1 MVQLGHSTLRVAALW
16 AATIFA
22 GAAIS
27 AQAAAPAYPPAVMA
41 DLRDMAAQC
50 REVTDKPGKAGT
62 AVRRADING
71 DGQPDFL
78 VFQGEYNCE
87 DAVSLLAPGAS
98 YGVATK
104 LYLGQANGGVA
115 KVWEDATWGPQAVR
129 VGTATA
135 YIFDLAGS
143 VCGDRRGMRVS
154 VSDRLSC
161 TRQLRPDAR
170 GKWGL
175 LPLVRG
181 HPVAISATAGGKK
194 K

>member
-1 MVQLGHSTLRVAALW
+1 MAHLGYSTLRVAALS

-22 GAAIS
+22 GAAIC
-27 AQAAAPAYPPAVMA
+27 AHAAAPAYPPAVMA
-41 DLRDMAAQC
+41 DLRDLAAQC
-50 REVTDKPGKAGT
+50 REVTDKPGKPGT

-71 DGQPDFL
+71 DGRPDYLF
-78 VFQGEYNCE
+78 FQGEYDCE
-87 DAVSLLAPGAS
+87 GAASLLAPGAS

-115 KVWEDATWGPQAVR
+115 KVWEDSTWGPQAVR
-129 VGTATA
+129 IGMATA

-143 VCGDRRGMRVS
+143 ICGDRRGSRVS
-154 VSDRLSC
+154 VAERLSC
-161 TRQLRPDAR
+161 TLQLRPNAR

-181 HPVAISATAGGKK
+181 HPVAVTATGQGK
-194 K
+194 